1 MGDPGSVM
9 PVGCFALLVAA
20 DPGHRALVRGGGW
33 VNANLGNDS
42 YFKLVAGFTKIDPA
56 IAAKMVLEPAS
67 TSISAAQIQPM
78 VKLMRDNGLIAGDI
92 DLRTK
97 MFV

>member
-1 MGDPGSVM
+1 
-9 PVGCFALLVAA
+9 
-20 DPGHRALVRGGGW
+20 
-33 VNANLGNDS
+33 
-42 YFKLVAGFTKIDPA
+42 
-56 IAAKMVLEPAS
+56 MVLEPAS
-67 TSISAAQIQPM
+67 TSISATQIQPM